1 MPDIHSVIIEGLN
14 KFVEMIVSPINA
26 RLDAL
31 EQKNTEVPSS
41 YTPEQINAL
50 INERFQQLQDQQMDR
65 VRDYISDRIN
75 SKFDDELIDAVRE
88 VIDGFNIA
96 AEIKVWR

>member
-1 MPDIHSVIIEGLN
+1 MPDIHSAIIEGLN
-14 KFVEMIVSPINA
+14 KFVEMIVAPINA

-50 INERFQQLQDQQMDR
+50 INERFQQLQDQQMGR
-65 VRDYISDRIN
+65 LRDYVHDSIN
-75 SKFDDELIDAVRE
+75 TKFDDDLGDAVRE
-88 VIDGFNIA
+88 TINGFNIS
-96 AEIKVWR
+96 AEITVRR